1 MTNYLCRFPDG
12 TAGVGLLVVRTCYAS
27 AAFGVAALLPPLAVG
42 ATMLRVAA
50 GVLALLLVTGLAT
63 RLAALV
69 LGAAVLFVLPF
80 STTATQLLLAGHVG
94 GCAAIA
100 LLGPGAYSLDARRV
114 GHRVIHLRT
123 RTPDRGGGD

>member
-12 TAGVGLLVVRTCYAS
+12 TAGLGLLVVRTCYAL
-27 AAFGVAALLPPLAVG
+27 AAFGVTALLPPLAIG

-50 GVLALLLVTGLAT
+50 GVLALLLVTGFAT
-63 RLAALV
+63 RVAALV
-69 LGAAVLFVLPF
+69 MGAAVLFALP
-80 STTATQLLLAGHVG
+80 SSATLNQLLLAGHVG

-100 LLGPGAYSLDARRV
+100 LLGPGAYSLDARRH

>member
-12 TAGVGLLVVRTCYAS
+12 TAGLGLLVVRTCYAS

-42 ATMLRVAA
+42 ATMLRVVA
-50 GVLALLLVTGLAT
+50 GVLALLLVSGFAT

-69 LGAAVLFVLPF
+69 LGAAVLIALPS
-80 STTATQLLLAGHVG
+80 STTLQQLLLAGHVG

-100 LLGPGAYSLDARRV
+100 LLGPGAYSVDARRH

-123 RTPDRGGGD
+123 HTPDRGGED